1 MTTNN
6 TTTATTPNAPRT
18 FDENRTHNVGQFLR
32 ANPLAAKV
40 MASMRG
46 NGVYVGPEL
55 RCISRNGQTESS
67 EVRNE
72 RAGCVAG
79 SFSIAARFH
88 A

>member
-1 MTTNN
+1 
-6 TTTATTPNAPRT
+6 
-18 FDENRTHNVGQFLR
+18 
-32 ANPLAAKV
+32 